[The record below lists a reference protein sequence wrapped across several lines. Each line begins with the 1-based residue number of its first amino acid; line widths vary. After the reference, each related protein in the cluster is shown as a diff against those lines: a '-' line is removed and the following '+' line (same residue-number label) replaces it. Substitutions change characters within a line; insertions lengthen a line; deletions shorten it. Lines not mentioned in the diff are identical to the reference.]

1 MKYQII
7 HTDEDNMEDIEGLNL
22 YYYKYFIYPECGYN
36 VAYVEYSN
44 RIGAFIPITFS
55 VSNVAKS
62 SEFEKVIANDI
73 YTKLL
78 KD

>member
-7 HTDEDNMEDIEGLNL
+7 HADEDNMEGIEGLNL
-22 YYYKYFIYPECGYN
+22 NYYDYFIYPECGYN
-36 VAYVEYSN
+36 ARYIDYSN

-62 SEFEKVIANDI
+62 REFEKLIANDI